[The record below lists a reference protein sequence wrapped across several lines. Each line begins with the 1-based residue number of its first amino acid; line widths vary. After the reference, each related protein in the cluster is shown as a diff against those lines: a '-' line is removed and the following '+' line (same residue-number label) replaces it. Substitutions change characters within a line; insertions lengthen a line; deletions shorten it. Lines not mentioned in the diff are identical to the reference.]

1 MEHILPAHQRKAK
14 ALIAAVEELH
24 SERSFPINCD
34 STNRRHVPVRAE
46 SITVNKLDAQSID
59 ESSMTSY
66 EKELSP
72 RKHPRII
79 FPPKEIIVSQSSIR
93 FSDSPDTDGSF
104 VERVLRVSKRSA
116 PEVSPRS
123 NSIPLN
129 NSIGFESRQ
138 RQQQTSSSFPK
149 ANSVQVPKPL
159 SSVRIEGVAAP
170 TGLINSVSHPTHRIA
185 SEVLKLNQ
193 KLASDERLSG
203 TSGSQSH
210 FPPKSDKTLPST
222 GDVSISDDHI
232 VLFPSI
238 AKKDRYIL

>member
-24 SERSFPINCD
+24 SERAFPIICD
-34 STNRRHVPVRAE
+34 ATNRRHVPVKAE
-46 SITVNKLDAQSID
+46 SIIVDKLDAQSID
-59 ESSMTSY
+59 DAVSMTSY

-72 RKHPRII
+72 RKNPRII
-79 FPPKEIIVSQSSIR
+79 FPPKEIIVSQSSNH
-93 FSDSPDTDGSF
+93 SLDTDGPF

-123 NSIPLN
+123 NSTPL

-138 RQQQTSSSFPK
+138 RQQQANSSSLK
-149 ANSVQVPKPL
+149 AKCVKVPKSL

-170 TGLINSVSHPTHRIA
+170 TGLINSISHPPHRIA
-185 SEVLKLNQ
+185 SEVFKLNQ
-193 KLASDERLSG
+193 KFAIDERLSG
-203 TSGSQSH
+203 TCASQSDS
-210 FPPKSDKTLPST
+210 PPKSDKTLSST
-222 GDVSISDDHI
+222 GDDHI

>member
-24 SERSFPINCD
+24 SERAFPINCD
-34 STNRRHVPVRAE
+34 ATNRRHVPVKAE
-46 SITVNKLDAQSID
+46 SIIVDKLDAQSID
-59 ESSMTSY
+59 DAVSMTSY

-72 RKHPRII
+72 RKNPRII
-79 FPPKEIIVSQSSIR
+79 FPPKEIIVSQSSNR
-93 FSDSPDTDGSF
+93 FSDSPDTDGPF
-104 VERVLRVSKRSA
+104 VERFLRVSKRSA

-123 NSIPLN
+123 NSTPL

-138 RQQQTSSSFPK
+138 RQQQTSSSFLK
-149 ANSVQVPKPL
+149 AKSVKVPKSL

-170 TGLINSVSHPTHRIA
+170 TGLINSIAHPPHRIA
-185 SEVLKLNQ
+185 SEVFKLSQ
-193 KLASDERLSG
+193 KLASDGRLSG
-203 TSGSQSH
+203 ACASQSDSS
-210 FPPKSDKTLPST
+210 PKSDKTLPST
-222 GDVSISDDHI
+222 GDDHI